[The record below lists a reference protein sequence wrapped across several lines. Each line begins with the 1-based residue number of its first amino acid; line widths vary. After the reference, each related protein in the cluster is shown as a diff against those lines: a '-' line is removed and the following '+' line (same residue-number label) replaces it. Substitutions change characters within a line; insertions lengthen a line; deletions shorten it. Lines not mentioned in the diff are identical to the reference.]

1 MLDGMHEIKTQEF
14 QQRANLVRLQTCTLI
29 NMSGRSLKDGEK
41 LTPAELWSFDWDQKD
56 CTNLSELHEM
66 TDEQIIAHNA
76 RLAAMLD

>member
-41 LTPAELWSFDWDQKD
+41 LTPAELWPFSWDDK
-56 CTNLSELHEM
+56 TSSATGAEGM
-66 TDEQIIAHNA
+66 TDEQILEHNA
-76 RLAAMLD
+76 RLAAMLE

>member
-41 LTPAELWSFDWDQKD
+41 LTPAELWPF
-56 CTNLSELHEM
+56 
-66 TDEQIIAHNA
+66 
-76 RLAAMLD
+76 